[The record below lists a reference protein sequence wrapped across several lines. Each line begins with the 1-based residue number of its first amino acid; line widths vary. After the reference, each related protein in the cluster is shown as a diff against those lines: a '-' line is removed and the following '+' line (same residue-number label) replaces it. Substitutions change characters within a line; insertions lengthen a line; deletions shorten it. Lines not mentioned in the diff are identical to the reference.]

1 MNLLHAQYA
10 NTVKRYAGSGKSSM
24 ARPRR
29 ISVADVEYAAFRLA
43 KELMEWD
50 EPIPPFE
57 TRFPAKLESSINTPF
72 QTYARKPL
80 YRGIFG
86 KAAALFYFMIKDH
99 PFQNGN
105 KRIAIATLLYFLH
118 SNGWWIIVSNDALY
132 EFAKEVAASKPV
144 FKDTTL
150 RAIENFLQTSKIRSR

>member
-1 MNLLHAQYA
+1 
-10 NTVKRYAGSGKSSM
+10 M

-43 KELMEWD
+43 EELMAWD

-57 TRFPAKLESSINTPF
+57 TRFPAKLESSINAPF

-80 YRGIFG
+80 YRGVFG

-105 KRIAIATLLYFLH
+105 KRIAIATLLYFLY
-118 SNGWWIIVSNDALY
+118 SNGWWISVSNDALY
-132 EFAKEVAASKPV
+132 AFAKEVASSKPV
-144 FKDTTL
+144 LKDATL
-150 RAIENFLQTSKIRSR
+150 RMIENFLQTSKSKLTP